1 MDTLWAPGLPSRAR
15 HAANCDLCRAR
26 VLIQLGRVT
35 WKPAGQ
41 PPSGL
46 PVERMGQQFL
56 G

>member
-1 MDTLWAPGLPSRAR
+1 MDALWAPGLPSRAR
-15 HAANCDLCRAR
+15 RAANCDLHRER

-46 PVERMGQQFL
+46 PVERMGQRSL